1 MDKRIIDKSNAFWA
15 HDDVKQ
21 PILSISVRDGS
32 APWDETTP
40 ENSYELWEDLDA
52 RYKRSRFTMKNTKY
66 FGDAIAM
73 DWINF
78 GPGCLAAMMGS
89 NYVADANTV
98 WFGVGEYFFKDWSN
112 INELRLLE
120 DAPMYKMVIDLTRAL
135 AENNDG
141 SYIVGVSDL
150 GGNLDI
156 LASLRNTQDVLIDL
170 YDDPEMVL
178 RAVEIIDEAW
188 IKYYTILRNII
199 KDSGQLGHTTW
210 LGPWCETSYYPLQCD
225 LAAMISPKDFEKF
238 AMPSLKRISDFLD
251 HSLFHLDGPGQIAF
265 LDQLL
270 AVEKID
276 GIQWVPGDG
285 SSPVFDD
292 KWFPMYKKI
301 QDANKNLVLH
311 GLYTVDDVVKICDNL
326 SPKGLWLNIW
336 LNTEAEAEE
345 LLKRCNW
352 S

>member
-1 MDKRIIDKSNAFWA
+1 
-15 HDDVKQ
+15 
-21 PILSISVRDGS
+21 
-32 APWDETTP
+32 
-40 ENSYELWEDLDA
+40 
-52 RYKRSRFTMKNTKY
+52 MKNTKY

-73 DWINF
+73 DWVNF

-89 NYVADANTV
+89 NYVTDTNTV

-112 INELRLLE
+112 IGDLRLRE
-120 DAPMYKMVIDLTRAL
+120 NTPMYKMVMDYTRTL

-141 SYIVGVSDL
+141 SYTVGISDL

-156 LASLRNTQDVLIDL
+156 LASLRNTQDLLADL
-170 YDDPEMVL
+170 YDYPEMVL
-178 RAVEIIDEAW
+178 RAVEIIDQAW
-188 IKYYTILRNII
+188 IVYFTLLRTII
-199 KDSGQLGHTTW
+199 KESGQLGHTTW
-210 LGPWCETSYYPLQCD
+210 LGPWCETTYYPLQCD
-225 LAAMISPKDFEKF
+225 FAAMISPRDFEKF
-238 AMPSLKRISDFLD
+238 VIPSLKRVSDFLD
-251 HSLFHLDGPGQIAF
+251 HSLFHLDGPGQIAH

-270 AVEKID
+270 SVPKID

-285 SSPVFDD
+285 NAPVFNE
-292 KWFPMYKKI
+292 KWFPMYEKI
-301 QDANKNLVLH
+301 QAANKCLVLH
-311 GLYTVDDVVKICDNL
+311 GLYTVDDVIKICDNL